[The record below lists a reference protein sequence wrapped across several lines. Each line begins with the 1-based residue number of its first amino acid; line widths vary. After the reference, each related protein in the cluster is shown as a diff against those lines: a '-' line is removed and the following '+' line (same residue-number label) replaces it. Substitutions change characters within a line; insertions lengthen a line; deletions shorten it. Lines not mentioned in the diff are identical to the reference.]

1 MIQLAG
7 KKDGPRPKLKEK
19 MRAAFQ
25 QLEAEDRKAI
35 DREPVKKSGCDCGCK
50 KA

>member
-1 MIQLAG
+1 MKAG
-7 KKDGPRPKLKEK
+7 KKDGPKPKLKDK

-25 QLEAEDRKAI
+25 ELRSKDRKAI
-35 DREPVKKSGCDCGCK
+35 DREPVKESGCDCGCK

>member
-1 MIQLAG
+1 MQAG
-7 KKDGPRPKLKEK
+7 KKDGPKPKLKDK

-25 QLEAEDRKAI
+25 ELAAKERKAI
-35 DREPVKKSGCDCGCK
+35 DREPVKKSQCDRGSK